1 MSSDLLPSTMA
12 GALFGSVLT
21 ASGVYLP
28 SVILSQMKLE
38 DFHMLKVFLTAG
50 SASGLAVALYERF
63 AHRQM
68 SRRSPSNLGWLGPY
82 DGNIVGGVMVGF
94 GMVLTGAC
102 PGTALVQVGTVGK
115 QLRRAPTRANPQANN
130 SLPVKFG
137 VDPDT
142 ALLMFE
148 GMCVCLILAAIYF
161 VPCQVETFLDPV
173 IGGMLIGAAQLAT
186 LILTKSPV
194 GVSTCYEDIG
204 RWFWGCLGCETSS
217 SATPGVTRSVIPL
230 SKAIAFAS
238 GIMASSYLLSKAL
251 PEMIIKDALAIS
263 PARGILG
270 GWDEYVGNQ
279 QHCHGR
285 LDVRGRYWVGVGT
298 VNDVKGSLL
307 DFHGKLS
314 EVFQADSHFANS
326 TRSLAAAFEA
336 VAVCIITLMKSAHIM
351 KEPHDLISFPQAAR
365 FESRLTSRTSSTDG
379 EDDEVRKGAVV
390 LGRAMS
396 AGGRLAR

>member
-1 MSSDLLPSTMA
+1 MA

-102 PGTALVQVGTVGK
+102 PGTALVQVGTGISSGRYAIIGGTLGGVLYTKVGK

-270 GWDEYVGNQ
+270 GVIMVFGARIAGG
-279 QHCHGR
+279 CTSGHGISGMSM
-285 LDVRGRYWVGVGT
+285 LGI
-298 VNDVKGSLL
+298 S
-307 DFHGKLS
+307 S
-314 EVFQADSHFANS
+314 
-326 TRSLAAAFEA
+326 
-336 VAVCIITLMKSAHIM
+336 IITVASM
-351 KEPHDLISFPQAAR
+351 F
-365 FESRLTSRTSSTDG
+365 
-379 EDDEVRKGAVV
+379 
-390 LGRAMS
+390 
-396 AGGRLAR
+396 AGGIGLALAL